1 MSAFGSKS
9 GHDKNALQRPLLT
22 QSGHRRAPFCPL
34 PACQFDPLRCVVM
47 SLGGRQMRRRDF
59 ITLFGAAAAIWPLGT
74 RAQQP
79 TMPVVAFFRSTPA
92 KPFTHIVAAFRQGL
106 NETGFVEGQ
115 NVTIEQRWGDN
126 QLDQLPAL
134 AADLVRRQPAVV
146 VGNAPAV
153 EAVRSAAATIP
164 IVFVIGGDPVAEGL
178 VTSLSRPGGNL
189 TGVTF
194 FGNRLS
200 AKRVEMLHELIPGTS
215 VIAILVDPTFP
226 EAVAELR
233 EVEEAAGTIGQKIVP
248 LNASNEREIDA
259 AFASIAQAGAG
270 ALVVMGGPF
279 FTSKIQMLVAL
290 SARYAIP
297 AIYDLRDYVAVGG
310 LISYGASFTDAYR
323 QAGVYAGR
331 ILKGSKPS
339 ELPVLQPTTFELA
352 INRKTARILGLNV
365 PQSLIARADE
375 VIE

>member
-1 MSAFGSKS
+1 
-9 GHDKNALQRPLLT
+9 
-22 QSGHRRAPFCPL
+22 
-34 PACQFDPLRCVVM
+34 
-47 SLGGRQMRRRDF
+47 MRRRQF
-59 ITLFGAAAAIWPLGT
+59 ITLLGGAAAAWPLAAI
-74 RAQQP
+74 AQPP
-79 TMPVVAFFRSTPA
+79 TMPVIGFFRSTPA
-92 KPFTHIVAAFRQGL
+92 NPFTHIFAAFRRGL

-115 NVTIEQRWGDN
+115 NAVIEQRWADN
-126 QLDQLPAL
+126 RLDQLPAL
-134 AADLVRRQPAVV
+134 AADLIRHQPAVI

-153 EAVRSAAATIP
+153 EAVRSAASNIP
-164 IVFVIGGDPVAEGL
+164 IVFVIGGDPVAQDL

-200 AKRVEMLHELIPGTS
+200 AKRVEMLHELVPGTS

-233 EVEEAAGTIGQKIVP
+233 EVEEAGRTIGQKIVP
-248 LNASNEREIDA
+248 VNASNEREIDA

-270 ALVVMGGPF
+270 AVVVMGGPF
-279 FTSKIQMLVAL
+279 FTSKSQMLVEL
-290 SARYAIP
+290 SARYGIP
-297 AIYDLRDYVAVGG
+297 AIYDLRDYIVVGG

-323 QAGVYAGR
+323 QAGVYAAR
-331 ILKGSKPS
+331 ILKGAKPS

-352 INRKTARILGLNV
+352 INRKTARTLGLNV